1 MYHQR
6 ILITY
11 FSFILAIE
19 KADDSTTS
27 INKSDVTLTNQEAVP
42 DIVASSSLPRIGK
55 DPSPDFV
62 TSTPRKPLDEE
73 TYQHQDPETTDSLY
87 TTANSQSGRTHEDEG
102 SLLGMWKDT
111 YFIEIFKY
119 FNSLFHVNET

>member
-102 SLLGMWKDT
+102 SLLGM
-111 YFIEIFKY
+111 
-119 FNSLFHVNET
+119 